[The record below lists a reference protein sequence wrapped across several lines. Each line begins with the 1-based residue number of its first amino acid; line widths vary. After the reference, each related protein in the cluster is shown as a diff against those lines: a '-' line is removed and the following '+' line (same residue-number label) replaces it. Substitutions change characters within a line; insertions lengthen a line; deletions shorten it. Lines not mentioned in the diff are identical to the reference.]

1 MKGFGKQ
8 VKGVFS
14 SKWSGWIFLAA
25 VLQTMF
31 PFLIKSMVLFV
42 TKESQGNLVL
52 LAAELAA
59 LLVSGA
65 VLCIPVKKNGGAGG
79 SFWLKGYLPYAAAVC
94 AGGVVFQFV
103 GYATGLFYWIL
114 LPVAAI
120 LVAAAVVHMINRMV
134 YLVEGQKGKENV
146 GKYILACIV
155 ILLGQYLLPYLASGV
170 FTRLLLQR
178 MVWMISLL
186 YFLLSAILL
195 WAASGVTAG
204 LAASGCV
211 AVKDAAP
218 AAQEPATDGNAAPAA
233 EEPATGGNA
242 APTAQ
247 EPATDGNVAPAV
259 EEPAAGGNAAPA
271 AQATATDG
279 NAAPAAEEPATGGN
293 AAPAAKKKSMT
304 GVIVSAAV
312 IAVSMVCS
320 IRITPSLV
328 TRFQNSY
335 ASGIV
340 QMRECAGNGDYVAAS
355 KIYKELYAEL
365 DAWEAALEQSN
376 STIES
381 IYWEYPDN
389 TTVAYLLAA
398 GKSDSSYRLAA
409 LEKLYM
415 TGKVD
420 TNLWYTILAEYKNA
434 ESLTEEQ
441 KNRQREILSRL
452 AAMRIYTGG
461 YDSMEELRADGTKL
475 TESIDELKNL
485 LDNQEFIVLMG
496 QMQIGDLTDQGGI
509 LVSMGFGDSLRR
521 QIFYEAQDHPDSFT
535 KQFLALYALV
545 NSDGTVATE
554 GAYFGGDQYVGVID
568 RFTELLDEKQ
578 EEFSGEALQTLQQL
592 AIKAYMTY
600 MATEKCADYC
610 EKIMESNDDYSIR
623 LNAMYCYLDSGRPEK
638 CVALAKSLLAE
649 KKDDVAGLYYLGA
662 ASVALKDTDTVIDC
676 AENLAEQLKTTE
688 YPDYIDSYLSQ
699 LISEITVYRSSTLAE
714 YHLEGCYD
722 DFTDSQLRRIEQ
734 NTFLNA
740 YIQAY
745 RAAIDPDGVNRYTE
759 DTDAGLEYIDQM
771 LAVRQDLGYAYYLKG
786 AIYNGR
792 WEDEKAA
799 ACFEEAVKYQQ
810 DDPMLWYALYDACD
824 AIGEYEK
831 AYYALSVCR
840 QFMPWEDY
848 YGGFDNG
855 LPHIGV
861 YRAGLIGDLER
872 EHEELLNKI
881 AGEVEQK

>member
-25 VLQTMF
+25 VLQTML
-31 PFLIKSMVLFV
+31 PFFIKSMVLFV
-42 TKESQGNLVL
+42 TKESQGNLL
-52 LAAELAA
+52 PLAVELAA

-79 SFWLKGYLPYAAAVC
+79 GFWLKGYLSYAAAVC
-94 AGGVVFQFV
+94 AGGVLFQFV
-103 GYATGLFYWIL
+103 GYVTGILYRIL
-114 LPVAAI
+114 LPVVTI
-120 LVAAAVVHMINRMV
+120 LVAAVIVHMINRMV
-134 YLVEGQKGKENV
+134 YLALGQKGKENV

-155 ILLGQYLLPYLASGV
+155 ILLGQYLLPYLISGV

-178 MVWMISLL
+178 TVWMISLL
-186 YFLLSAILL
+186 YFLVSAILL
-195 WAASGVTAG
+195 WAASGVAAG
-204 LAASGCV
+204 LAARGCT
-211 AVKDAAP
+211 AVDGVTPAP
-218 AAQEPATDGNAAPAA
+218 AV

-242 APTAQ
+242 SPTA
-247 EPATDGNVAPAV
+247 DS
-259 EEPAAGGNAAPA
+259 AALV
-271 AQATATDG
+271 
-279 NAAPAAEEPATGGN
+279 
-293 AAPAAKKKSMT
+293 AKKKNMT

-312 IAVSMVCS
+312 IAVAMVCS
-320 IRITPSLV
+320 IRYTPSLV
-328 TRFQNSY
+328 TRFQYSY
-335 ASGIV
+335 ASGIL

-365 DAWEAALEQSN
+365 DAWAAALEQS
-376 STIES
+376 SGTIES
-381 IYWEYPDN
+381 INREYPGN
-389 TTVAYLLAA
+389 VTVAYLLAA
-398 GKSDSSYRLAA
+398 GNSDSSYRLAA

-420 TNLWYTILAEYKNA
+420 TNLWYTILTEYKNA

-441 KNRQREILSRL
+441 KNRQLEILSRL

-475 TESIDELKNL
+475 TESINELKNV

-496 QMQIGDLTDQGGI
+496 QMQMGNLTNSADGI
-509 LVSMGFGDSLRR
+509 NVTPGFDERLLE
-521 QIFYEAQDHPDSFT
+521 QIFYEAQAEPDSFT
-535 KQFLALYALV
+535 KQFLAMYALA
-545 NSDGTVATE
+545 NANGTVATLDSLLTIE
-554 GAYFGGDQYVGVID
+554 AYAGVID

-578 EEFSGEALQTLQQL
+578 EDFSGEVLQTLQQL
-592 AIKAYMTY
+592 AVRAYMTF
-600 MATEKCADYC
+600 MKTEKCADYC
-610 EKIMESNDDYSIR
+610 EKLMESSNDYSIR
-623 LNAMYCYLDSGRPEK
+623 LSAMYCYLDSGRPEK
-638 CVALAKSLLAE
+638 CAALAEKLLAE
-649 KKDDVAGLYYLGA
+649 KEDDVAGLYYLGA

-688 YPDYIDSYLSQ
+688 YPDYVDRYLSQ
-699 LISEITVYRSSTLAE
+699 LISRITIYRSSTLEE
-714 YHLEGCYD
+714 YTLEGCYD
-722 DFTDSQLRRIEQ
+722 DFTDSQLQRIEQ

-745 RAAIDPDGVNRYTE
+745 RETFDPDGINRYAE
-759 DTDAGLEYIDQM
+759 DTDAGFDYIGQM

-786 AIYNGR
+786 AIYNDR
-792 WEDEKAA
+792 YEDEKAA

-810 DDPMLWYALYDACD
+810 DDPMLWYAMYDAYE

-831 AYYALSVCR
+831 AYYALSVCHE
-840 QFMPWEDY
+840 FMSWEDY
-848 YGGFDNG
+848 YGSFDNG
-855 LPHIGV
+855 LPHV
-861 YRAGLIGDLER
+861 AWYRSGLIGDLER

>member
-8 VKGVFS
+8 VKGVFA

-25 VLQTMF
+25 VLQTML
-31 PFLIKSMVLFV
+31 PFFIKSMVLFV
-42 TKESQGNLVL
+42 TKESQGNLLPLTV
-52 LAAELAA
+52 ELAT

-65 VLCIPVKKNGGAGG
+65 VLCIPVKRNGGAGG

-94 AGGVVFQFV
+94 AGGVLFQFA
-103 GYATGLFYWIL
+103 GYATGLFYCIL

-120 LVAAAVVHMINRMV
+120 LVAAAIVHMINRMV
-134 YLVEGQKGKENV
+134 YLALRQKGKENV

-170 FTRLLLQR
+170 FTRLLMQR

-186 YFLLSAILL
+186 YFLVSAIFL
-195 WAASGVTAG
+195 WVASGVAAG
-204 LAASGCV
+204 LAVSGCA
-211 AVKDAAP
+211 AVD
-218 AAQEPATDGNAAPAA
+218 D
-233 EEPATGGNA
+233 
-242 APTAQ
+242 
-247 EPATDGNVAPAV
+247 VAPMTQ
-259 EEPAAGGNAAPA
+259 E
-271 AQATATDG
+271 T
-279 NAAPAAEEPATGGN
+279 ATGGN
-293 AAPAAKKKSMT
+293 AAPAAEETATDGNASPAVEEPATGGNASPTADSAALVAKKKNMT

-312 IAVSMVCS
+312 IAVAMVCS
-320 IRITPSLV
+320 IRYTPSLV

-335 ASGIV
+335 AGGIV

-365 DAWEAALEQSN
+365 DAWAAALEQS
-376 STIES
+376 SGTIES
-381 IYWEYPDN
+381 INREYPDN
-389 TTVAYLLAA
+389 ATVAYLLAA

-420 TNLWYTILAEYKNA
+420 TNLWYTILTEYKNA
-434 ESLTEEQ
+434 ESLTDEQ

-521 QIFYEAQDHPDSFT
+521 QIFYEAQDHPDNFT

-600 MATEKCADYC
+600 MATEKCAGYC
-610 EKIMESNDDYSIR
+610 EKIMESSDDYSIR

-638 CVALAKSLLAE
+638 CVELAKSLLAE

-714 YHLEGCYD
+714 YNLEGCYD
-722 DFTDSQLRRIEQ
+722 DFTDSQLQRIEQ

-745 RAAIDPDGVNRYTE
+745 RAAIDPDGVNRYAE
-759 DTDAGLEYIDQM
+759 DTDAGFDYIDQM

-786 AIYNGR
+786 AIYNSR

-824 AIGEYEK
+824 AIGAYEK

-861 YRAGLIGDLER
+861 YRAGLISNLER

>member
-25 VLQTMF
+25 VLQTML
-31 PFLIKSMVLFV
+31 PFFVKSMVLFV
-42 TKESQGNLVL
+42 TKESQPV
-52 LAAELAA
+52 ELAT
-59 LLVSGA
+59 LLLSGA

-79 SFWLKGYLPYAAAVC
+79 GFWLKGYLPYAAAVC
-94 AGGVVFQFV
+94 AGGVLFQFV
-103 GYATGLFYWIL
+103 GYATGLFYNIL

-120 LVAAAVVHMINRMV
+120 LVAAVIVHMINRMV
-134 YLVEGQKGKENV
+134 YLALGQRGKENV

-186 YFLLSAILL
+186 YFLVSAILL
-195 WAASGVTAG
+195 WAASGVAAG
-204 LAASGCV
+204 LAASGCT
-211 AVKDAAP
+211 AVDGVTPAP
-218 AAQEPATDGNAAPAA
+218 AV

-242 APTAQ
+242 SPAVQ
-247 EPATDGNVAPAV
+247 EPETG
-259 EEPAAGGNAAPA
+259 ENAALA
-271 AQATATDG
+271 ADS
-279 NAAPAAEEPATGGN
+279 
-293 AAPAAKKKSMT
+293 AAPAAKKKGMT

-312 IAVSMVCS
+312 IVVATVCS
-320 IRITPSLV
+320 IRYTPSLV

-340 QMRECAGNGDYVAAS
+340 QMRECAENGDYVAAS

-365 DAWEAALEQSN
+365 DAWAAALEQN
-376 STIES
+376 SGTIES
-381 IYWEYPDN
+381 INREYPDN
-389 TTVAYLLAA
+389 ATVAYLQAA

-420 TNLWYTILAEYKNA
+420 TNLWYTILTEYKNA
-434 ESLTEEQ
+434 ESLTDEQ

-461 YDSMEELRADGTKL
+461 YDSIEELRADGTKL

-485 LDNQEFIVLMG
+485 LDNQEVIVLMG
-496 QMQIGDLTDQGGI
+496 QMQMGDLTYQGGI
-509 LVSMGFGDSLRR
+509 LVAMGFSDSLRR
-521 QIFYEAQDHPDSFT
+521 QIFYEAQDHPDNFT

-592 AIKAYMTY
+592 AVKAYMTY

-610 EKIMESNDDYSIR
+610 EKLMESSDDYSIK
-623 LNAMYCYLDSGRPEK
+623 LSAMYCYLDSGRPEK
-638 CVALAKSLLAE
+638 CAALAESLLAE
-649 KKDDVAGLYYLGA
+649 KKDDVAGLYYMGA
-662 ASVALKDTDTVIDC
+662 ASVVLKDTDTVIDC

-688 YPDYIDSYLSQ
+688 YPDYVDRYLSQ

-722 DFTDSQLRRIEQ
+722 DFTDSQMQRIEQ

-745 RAAIDPDGVNRYTE
+745 RAAIDPDGVNRYAE
-759 DTDAGLEYIDQM
+759 DTDAGFDYIDQM
-771 LAVRQDLGYAYYLKG
+771 LAVRQDLGYAWYLKG
-786 AIYNGR
+786 AIYNDR

-840 QFMPWEDY
+840 EFMPWEDY
-848 YGGFDNG
+848 YGSFDNG
-855 LPHIGV
+855 LPHVGV
-861 YRAGLIGDLER
+861 YRAGLISDLER
-872 EHEELLNKI
+872 EHKELLNKI

>member
-25 VLQTMF
+25 VLQTML
-31 PFLIKSMVLFV
+31 PFFVKSMVLFV
-42 TKESQGNLVL
+42 TKESQGNLLPLTV
-52 LAAELAA
+52 ELAA
-59 LLVSGA
+59 LLVSGT
-65 VLCIPVKKNGGAGG
+65 VLCIPVKRNGGTGG
-79 SFWLKGYLPYAAAVC
+79 SFWLKGYLPYAAAAC
-94 AGGVVFQFV
+94 AGGVLFQFA
-103 GYATGLFYWIL
+103 GYATGLFYCIL

-120 LVAAAVVHMINRMV
+120 LVAAAIVHMINRMV
-134 YLVEGQKGKENV
+134 YLALRQKGKENV

-170 FTRLLLQR
+170 FTRLLMQR

-186 YFLLSAILL
+186 YFLVSAIFL
-195 WAASGVTAG
+195 WVASGVAAG
-204 LAASGCV
+204 LAVSGCAAVDDV
-211 AVKDAAP
+211 AP
-218 AAQEPATDGNAAPAA
+218 MTQET
-233 EEPATGGNA
+233 ATGGNA
-242 APTAQ
+242 SPAVQ
-247 EPATDGNVAPAV
+247 EPETG
-259 EEPAAGGNAAPA
+259 ENAALA
-271 AQATATDG
+271 AAS
-279 NAAPAAEEPATGGN
+279 
-293 AAPAAKKKSMT
+293 AAPAAKKKGMT

-312 IAVSMVCS
+312 IVVATVCS
-320 IRITPSLV
+320 IRYTPSLV

-340 QMRECAGNGDYVAAS
+340 QMRECAENGDYVAAS

-365 DAWEAALEQSN
+365 DAWAAALEQN
-376 STIES
+376 SGTIES
-381 IYWEYPDN
+381 INREYPDN
-389 TTVAYLLAA
+389 ATVAYLQAA

-420 TNLWYTILAEYKNA
+420 TNLWYTILTEYKNA
-434 ESLTEEQ
+434 ESLTDEQ

-461 YDSMEELRADGTKL
+461 YDSIEELRADGTKL

-485 LDNQEFIVLMG
+485 LDNQEVIVLMG
-496 QMQIGDLTDQGGI
+496 QMQMGDLTYQGGI
-509 LVSMGFGDSLRR
+509 LVAMGFSDSLRR
-521 QIFYEAQDHPDSFT
+521 QIFYEAQDHPDNFT

-592 AIKAYMTY
+592 AVKAYMTY

-610 EKIMESNDDYSIR
+610 EKLMESSDDYSIK
-623 LNAMYCYLDSGRPEK
+623 LSAMYCYLDSGRPEK
-638 CVALAKSLLAE
+638 CAALAESLLAE
-649 KKDDVAGLYYLGA
+649 KKDDVAGLYYMGA
-662 ASVALKDTDTVIDC
+662 ASVVLKDTDTVIDC

-688 YPDYIDSYLSQ
+688 YPDYVDRYLSQ
-699 LISEITVYRSSTLAE
+699 LISRITIYRSSTLEE
-714 YHLEGCYD
+714 YTLEGCYD
-722 DFTDSQLRRIEQ
+722 DFTDSQMQRIEQ

-745 RAAIDPDGVNRYTE
+745 RAAIDPDGVNRYAE
-759 DTDAGLEYIDQM
+759 DTDAGFDYIDQM
-771 LAVRQDLGYAYYLKG
+771 LAVRQDLGYAWYLKG
-786 AIYNGR
+786 AIYNDR

-840 QFMPWEDY
+840 EFMPWEDY
-848 YGGFDNG
+848 YGSFDNG
-855 LPHIGV
+855 LPHVGV
-861 YRAGLIGDLER
+861 YRAGLISDLER
-872 EHEELLNKI
+872 EHKELLNKI

>member
-25 VLQTMF
+25 VLQTML
-31 PFLIKSMVLFV
+31 PFFVKSMVLFV
-42 TKESQGNLVL
+42 TKESQGNLL
-52 LAAELAA
+52 PLTIELAA

-65 VLCIPVKKNGGAGG
+65 VLCIPVKRNGGAGG

-94 AGGVVFQFV
+94 AGGVLFQFA
-103 GYATGLFYWIL
+103 GYATGLFYCIL

-120 LVAAAVVHMINRMV
+120 LVAAAIVHMINRMV
-134 YLVEGQKGKENV
+134 YLALRQKGKENV

-170 FTRLLLQR
+170 FTRLLMQR

-186 YFLLSAILL
+186 YFLVSAIFL
-195 WAASGVTAG
+195 WVASGVAAG
-204 LAASGCV
+204 LAVSGCAAVDDV
-211 AVKDAAP
+211 AP
-218 AAQEPATDGNAAPAA
+218 MTQETATGGNAAPAA
-233 EEPATGGNA
+233 EE
-242 APTAQ
+242 
-247 EPATDGNVAPAV
+247 
-259 EEPAAGGNAAPA
+259 
-271 AQATATDG
+271 TATDG
-279 NAAPAAEEPATGGN
+279 NAAPAADS
-293 AAPAAKKKSMT
+293 AALVAKKKNMT

-312 IAVSMVCS
+312 IVVAMVCS
-320 IRITPSLV
+320 IRYTPSLV
-328 TRFQNSY
+328 TRFQYSY
-335 ASGIV
+335 ASGIL

-365 DAWEAALEQSN
+365 DAWTAALEQS
-376 STIES
+376 SGTIES

-389 TTVAYLLAA
+389 ATVAYLLAA
-398 GKSDSSYRLAA
+398 GNSDSSYRLAA

-420 TNLWYTILAEYKNA
+420 TNLWYTILTEYKNA

-441 KNRQREILSRL
+441 KNRQREMLSRL

-475 TESIDELKNL
+475 TESINELKNV

-496 QMQIGDLTDQGGI
+496 QMQMGNLTNSADGI
-509 LVSMGFGDSLRR
+509 NVTPGFDERLLE
-521 QIFYEAQDHPDSFT
+521 QIFYEAQAEPDSFT
-535 KQFLALYALV
+535 KQFLAMYALA
-545 NSDGTVATE
+545 NANGTVATLDSLLTSE
-554 GAYFGGDQYVGVID
+554 AYAGVID

-578 EEFSGEALQTLQQL
+578 EDFSGEVLQTLQQL
-592 AIKAYMTY
+592 AVKAYMTF
-600 MATEKCADYC
+600 MKTGKCADYC
-610 EKIMESNDDYSIR
+610 EKLMESSDDYSIR
-623 LNAMYCYLDSGRPEK
+623 LNAMYCYLDSGRPEE
-638 CVALAKSLLAE
+638 CAALAKSLLAE
-649 KKDDVAGLYYLGA
+649 KEDDVAGLYYLGA
-662 ASVALKDTDTVIDC
+662 ASVALKDTNTVIDC

-688 YPDYIDSYLSQ
+688 YPDYVDRYLSQ
-699 LISEITVYRSSTLAE
+699 LISEITIYRFSTLEE
-714 YHLEGCYD
+714 YTLEGCYD
-722 DFTDSQLRRIEQ
+722 DFTDSQLQRIEQ

-745 RAAIDPDGVNRYTE
+745 RETFDPDGINRYAE
-759 DTDAGLEYIDQM
+759 DTDAGFDYIGQM

-786 AIYNGR
+786 AIYNDR
-792 WEDEKAA
+792 YEDEKAA

-810 DDPMLWYALYDACD
+810 DDPMLWYAMYDAYE

-831 AYYALSVCR
+831 AYYALSVCHE
-840 QFMPWEDY
+840 FMSWEDY
-848 YGGFDNG
+848 YGSFDNG
-855 LPHIGV
+855 LPHV
-861 YRAGLIGDLER
+861 AWYRSGLIGDLER

-881 AGEVEQK
+881 DGEVKQK

>member
-25 VLQTMF
+25 VLQTML
-31 PFLIKSMVLFV
+31 PFFVKSMVLFV
-42 TKESQGNLVL
+42 TKESQGNLLPLTV
-52 LAAELAA
+52 ELAT

-79 SFWLKGYLPYAAAVC
+79 GFWLKGYLPYAAAVC
-94 AGGVVFQFV
+94 AGGVLFQFV
-103 GYATGLFYWIL
+103 GYATGLFYNIL

-120 LVAAAVVHMINRMV
+120 LVAAVIVHMINRMV
-134 YLVEGQKGKENV
+134 YLALGQRGKENV

-186 YFLLSAILL
+186 YFLVSAILL
-195 WAASGVTAG
+195 WAASGVAAG
-204 LAASGCV
+204 LAASGCT
-211 AVKDAAP
+211 AVDGVTPAP
-218 AAQEPATDGNAAPAA
+218 AV

-242 APTAQ
+242 SPAVQ
-247 EPATDGNVAPAV
+247 EPETG
-259 EEPAAGGNAAPA
+259 ENAALA
-271 AQATATDG
+271 ADS
-279 NAAPAAEEPATGGN
+279 
-293 AAPAAKKKSMT
+293 AAPAAKKKGMT

-312 IAVSMVCS
+312 IVVATVCS
-320 IRITPSLV
+320 IRYTPSLV

-335 ASGIV
+335 AGGIV
-340 QMRECAGNGDYVAAS
+340 QMRECAENGDYVAAS

-365 DAWEAALEQSN
+365 DAWAAALEQN
-376 STIES
+376 SGTIES
-381 IYWEYPDN
+381 INREYPDN
-389 TTVAYLLAA
+389 ATVAYLQAA

-420 TNLWYTILAEYKNA
+420 TNLWYTILTEYKNA
-434 ESLTEEQ
+434 ESLTDEQ

-461 YDSMEELRADGTKL
+461 YDSIEELRADGTKL

-485 LDNQEFIVLMG
+485 LDNQEVIVLMG
-496 QMQIGDLTDQGGI
+496 QMQMGDLTYQGGI
-509 LVSMGFGDSLRR
+509 LVAMGFSDSLRR
-521 QIFYEAQDHPDSFT
+521 QIFYEAQDHPDNFT

-554 GAYFGGDQYVGVID
+554 GAYFGGDKYVGVID

-578 EEFSGEALQTLQQL
+578 EEFSGELLQTLQQL

-610 EKIMESNDDYSIR
+610 EKIMESSDDYSIR

-638 CVALAKSLLAE
+638 CAELAEKLLAE

-722 DFTDSQLRRIEQ
+722 DFTDSQLQRIGQ

-745 RAAIDPDGVNRYTE
+745 RAAIDPDGVNRYAE
-759 DTDAGLEYIDQM
+759 DTDAGFDYIDQM
-771 LAVRQDLGYAYYLKG
+771 LAVRQDLGYAWYLKG
-786 AIYNGR
+786 AIYNDR
-792 WEDEKAA
+792 REDEKAA

-810 DDPMLWYALYDACD
+810 DDPMLWYVLYDACD

-848 YGGFDNG
+848 YGDFDNG
-855 LPHIGV
+855 IPHVGA
-861 YRAGLIGDLER
+861 YRAVLISDLER

>member
-25 VLQTMF
+25 VLQTML
-31 PFLIKSMVLFV
+31 PFFVKSMVLFV
-42 TKESQGNLVL
+42 TKESQGNLLPLTV
-52 LAAELAA
+52 ELAT

-79 SFWLKGYLPYAAAVC
+79 GFWLKGYLPYAAAVC
-94 AGGVVFQFV
+94 AGGVLFQFV
-103 GYATGLFYWIL
+103 GYATGLFYNIL

-120 LVAAAVVHMINRMV
+120 LVAAVIVHMINRMV
-134 YLVEGQKGKENV
+134 YLALGQRGKENV

-186 YFLLSAILL
+186 YFLVSAILL
-195 WAASGVTAG
+195 WAASGVAAG
-204 LAASGCV
+204 LAASGCT
-211 AVKDAAP
+211 AVDGVTPAP
-218 AAQEPATDGNAAPAA
+218 AV

-242 APTAQ
+242 SPAVQ
-247 EPATDGNVAPAV
+247 EPETG
-259 EEPAAGGNAAPA
+259 ENAALA
-271 AQATATDG
+271 ADS
-279 NAAPAAEEPATGGN
+279 
-293 AAPAAKKKSMT
+293 AAPAAKKKGMT

-312 IAVSMVCS
+312 IVVATVCS
-320 IRITPSLV
+320 IRYTPSLV

-340 QMRECAGNGDYVAAS
+340 QMRECAENGDYVAAS

-365 DAWEAALEQSN
+365 DAWAAALEQN
-376 STIES
+376 SGTIES
-381 IYWEYPDN
+381 INREYPDN
-389 TTVAYLLAA
+389 ATVAYLLAA

-420 TNLWYTILAEYKNA
+420 TNLWYTILTEYKNA
-434 ESLTEEQ
+434 ESLTDEQ

-461 YDSMEELRADGTKL
+461 YDSIEELRADGTKL

-485 LDNQEFIVLMG
+485 LDNQEVIVLMG
-496 QMQIGDLTDQGGI
+496 QMQMGDLTYQGGI
-509 LVSMGFGDSLRR
+509 LVAMGFSDSLRR
-521 QIFYEAQDHPDSFT
+521 QIFYEAQDHPDNFT

-592 AIKAYMTY
+592 AVKAYMTY

-610 EKIMESNDDYSIR
+610 EKLMESSDDYSIK
-623 LNAMYCYLDSGRPEK
+623 LSAMYCYLDSGRPEK
-638 CVALAKSLLAE
+638 CAALAESLLAE
-649 KKDDVAGLYYLGA
+649 KKDDVAGLYYMGA
-662 ASVALKDTDTVIDC
+662 ASVVLKDTDTVIDC

-688 YPDYIDSYLSQ
+688 YPDYVDRYLSQ

-722 DFTDSQLRRIEQ
+722 DFTDSQMQRIEQ

-745 RAAIDPDGVNRYTE
+745 RAAIDPDGVNRYAE
-759 DTDAGLEYIDQM
+759 DTDAGFDYIDQM
-771 LAVRQDLGYAYYLKG
+771 LAVRQDLGYAWYLKG
-786 AIYNGR
+786 AIYNDR

-840 QFMPWEDY
+840 EFMPWEDY
-848 YGGFDNG
+848 YGSFDNG
-855 LPHIGV
+855 LPHVGV
-861 YRAGLIGDLER
+861 YRAGLISDLER
-872 EHEELLNKI
+872 EHKELLNKI

>member
-25 VLQTMF
+25 VLQTML
-31 PFLIKSMVLFV
+31 PFFVKSMVLFV
-42 TKESQGNLVL
+42 TKESQGNLLPLTV
-52 LAAELAA
+52 ELAT

-65 VLCIPVKKNGGAGG
+65 VLCIPVKRNGGAGG

-94 AGGVVFQFV
+94 AGGVLFRFV
-103 GYATGLFYWIL
+103 GYATGLFYYIL

-120 LVAAAVVHMINRMV
+120 LVAAAIVHMINRMV
-134 YLVEGQKGKENV
+134 YLALRQKGKENV

-170 FTRLLLQR
+170 FTRLLMQR

-186 YFLLSAILL
+186 YFLVSAIFL
-195 WAASGVTAG
+195 WVASGVAAG
-204 LAASGCV
+204 LAVSGCA
-211 AVKDAAP
+211 AVD
-218 AAQEPATDGNAAPAA
+218 D
-233 EEPATGGNA
+233 
-242 APTAQ
+242 
-247 EPATDGNVAPAV
+247 VAPMTQ
-259 EEPAAGGNAAPA
+259 E
-271 AQATATDG
+271 T
-279 NAAPAAEEPATGGN
+279 ATGGN
-293 AAPAAKKKSMT
+293 AAPAAEETATDGNAALAADSAAPAAKKKGMT

-312 IAVSMVCS
+312 IVVAMVCS
-320 IRITPSLV
+320 IRYTPSLV

-340 QMRECAGNGDYVAAS
+340 QMRECAENGDYVAAS

-365 DAWEAALEQSN
+365 DAWAAALEQN
-376 STIES
+376 SGTIES
-381 IYWEYPDN
+381 INREYPDN
-389 TTVAYLLAA
+389 ATVAYLQAA

-420 TNLWYTILAEYKNA
+420 TNLWYTILTEYKNA
-434 ESLTEEQ
+434 ESLTDEQ

-461 YDSMEELRADGTKL
+461 YDSIEELRADGTKL

-485 LDNQEFIVLMG
+485 LDNQEVIVLMG
-496 QMQIGDLTDQGGI
+496 QMQMGDLTYQGGI
-509 LVSMGFGDSLRR
+509 LVAMGFSDSLRR
-521 QIFYEAQDHPDSFT
+521 QIFYEAQDHPDNFT

-592 AIKAYMTY
+592 AVKAYMTY

-610 EKIMESNDDYSIR
+610 EKLMESSDDYSIK
-623 LNAMYCYLDSGRPEK
+623 LSAMYCYLDSGRPEK
-638 CVALAKSLLAE
+638 CAALAESLLAE
-649 KKDDVAGLYYLGA
+649 KKDDVAGLYYMGA
-662 ASVALKDTDTVIDC
+662 ASVVLKDTDTVIDC

-688 YPDYIDSYLSQ
+688 YPDYVDRYLSQ
-699 LISEITVYRSSTLAE
+699 LISRITIYRSSATE
-714 YHLEGCYD
+714 SYNLEGCYD
-722 DFTDSQLRRIEQ
+722 DFTDSQLQRIEQ

-745 RAAIDPDGVNRYTE
+745 RETFDPDGVNRYAE
-759 DTDAGLEYIDQM
+759 DTDAGFDYIDQM
-771 LAVRQDLGYAYYLKG
+771 LAVRQDLGYAWYLKG
-786 AIYNGR
+786 AIYNDR

-840 QFMPWEDY
+840 EFMPWEDY
-848 YGGFDNG
+848 YGSFDNG
-855 LPHIGV
+855 LPHV
-861 YRAGLIGDLER
+861 AWYRSGLIGDLER
-872 EHEELLNKI
+872 EHKELLNKI

>member
-25 VLQTMF
+25 VLQTML
-31 PFLIKSMVLFV
+31 PFFVKSMVLFV
-42 TKESQGNLVL
+42 TKESQGNLLPLTV
-52 LAAELAA
+52 ELAA

-65 VLCIPVKKNGGAGG
+65 VLCIPVKRNGGAGG

-94 AGGVVFQFV
+94 AGGVLFQFV
-103 GYATGLFYWIL
+103 GYATGLFYCIL

-120 LVAAAVVHMINRMV
+120 LVAAAIVHMINRMV
-134 YLVEGQKGKENV
+134 YLALRQKGKENV

-170 FTRLLLQR
+170 FTRLLMQR

-186 YFLLSAILL
+186 YFLVSAILL
-195 WAASGVTAG
+195 WAASGVAAG
-204 LAASGCV
+204 LAASGCA
-211 AVKDAAP
+211 AVDDAASMT
-218 AAQEPATDGNAAPAA
+218 QET
-233 EEPATGGNA
+233 
-242 APTAQ
+242 
-247 EPATDGNVAPAV
+247 
-259 EEPAAGGNAAPA
+259 
-271 AQATATDG
+271 
-279 NAAPAAEEPATGGN
+279 ATGGN
-293 AAPAAKKKSMT
+293 AAPAAEATATDGNVAPAADSAAPVAKKKNMT

-312 IAVSMVCS
+312 IVVAMVCS
-320 IRITPSLV
+320 IRYTPSLV

-365 DAWEAALEQSN
+365 DAWAAALEQS
-376 STIES
+376 SGTIES
-381 IYWEYPDN
+381 INREYPGN
-389 TTVAYLLAA
+389 VTVAYLLAA
-398 GKSDSSYRLAA
+398 GNSDSSYRLAA

-420 TNLWYTILAEYKNA
+420 TNLWYTILTEYKNA

-441 KNRQREILSRL
+441 KNRQLEILSRL

-475 TESIDELKNL
+475 AESINELKNV

-496 QMQIGDLTDQGGI
+496 QVQMGDLTYQGGI
-509 LVSMGFGDSLRR
+509 LVAMGFSDSLRR
-521 QIFYEAQDHPDSFT
+521 QIFYEAQDHPDNFT

-610 EKIMESNDDYSIR
+610 EKIMESSDDYSIR

-638 CVALAKSLLAE
+638 CAELAKSLLAE

-714 YHLEGCYD
+714 YNLEGCYD
-722 DFTDSQLRRIEQ
+722 DFTDSQLQRIEQ

-771 LAVRQDLGYAYYLKG
+771 IAVRQDLGYAYYLKG

>member
-25 VLQTMF
+25 VLQTML
-31 PFLIKSMVLFV
+31 PFFVKSMVLFV
-42 TKESQGNLVL
+42 TKESQGNLLPLTV
-52 LAAELAA
+52 ELAT

-79 SFWLKGYLPYAAAVC
+79 GFWLKGYLPYAAAVC
-94 AGGVVFQFV
+94 AGGVLFQFV
-103 GYATGLFYWIL
+103 GYATGLFYNIL

-120 LVAAAVVHMINRMV
+120 LVAAVIVHMINRMV
-134 YLVEGQKGKENV
+134 YLALGQRGKENV

-186 YFLLSAILL
+186 YFLVSAILL
-195 WAASGVTAG
+195 WAASGVAAG
-204 LAASGCV
+204 LAASGCT
-211 AVKDAAP
+211 AVDGVTPAP
-218 AAQEPATDGNAAPAA
+218 AV

-242 APTAQ
+242 SPAVQ
-247 EPATDGNVAPAV
+247 EPETG
-259 EEPAAGGNAAPA
+259 ENAALA
-271 AQATATDG
+271 ADS
-279 NAAPAAEEPATGGN
+279 
-293 AAPAAKKKSMT
+293 AAPAAKKKGMT

-312 IAVSMVCS
+312 IVVATVCS
-320 IRITPSLV
+320 IRYTPSLV

-340 QMRECAGNGDYVAAS
+340 QMRECAENGDYVAAS

-365 DAWEAALEQSN
+365 DAWAAALEQN
-376 STIES
+376 SGTIES
-381 IYWEYPDN
+381 INREYPDN
-389 TTVAYLLAA
+389 ATVAYLQAA

-420 TNLWYTILAEYKNA
+420 TNLWYTILTEYKNA
-434 ESLTEEQ
+434 ESLTDEQ

-461 YDSMEELRADGTKL
+461 YDSIEELRADGTKL

-485 LDNQEFIVLMG
+485 LDNQEVIVLMG
-496 QMQIGDLTDQGGI
+496 QMQMGDLTYQGGI
-509 LVSMGFGDSLRR
+509 LVAMGFSDSLRR
-521 QIFYEAQDHPDSFT
+521 QIFYEAQDHPDNFT

-592 AIKAYMTY
+592 AVKAYMTY

-610 EKIMESNDDYSIR
+610 EKLMESSDDYSIK
-623 LNAMYCYLDSGRPEK
+623 LSAMYCYLDSGRPEK
-638 CVALAKSLLAE
+638 CAALAESLLAE
-649 KKDDVAGLYYLGA
+649 KKDDVAGLYYMGA
-662 ASVALKDTDTVIDC
+662 ASVVLKDTDTVIDC

-688 YPDYIDSYLSQ
+688 YPDYVDRYLSQ

-722 DFTDSQLRRIEQ
+722 DFTDSQMQRIEQ

-745 RAAIDPDGVNRYTE
+745 RAAIDPDGVNRYAE
-759 DTDAGLEYIDQM
+759 DTDAGFDYIDQM
-771 LAVRQDLGYAYYLKG
+771 LAVRQDLGYAWYLKG
-786 AIYNGR
+786 AIYNDR

-840 QFMPWEDY
+840 EFMPWEDY
-848 YGGFDNG
+848 YGSFDNG
-855 LPHIGV
+855 LPHVGV
-861 YRAGLIGDLER
+861 YRAGLISDLER
-872 EHEELLNKI
+872 EHKELLNKI
-881 AGEVEQK
+881 DGEVEQK

>member
-25 VLQTMF
+25 VLQTML
-31 PFLIKSMVLFV
+31 PFFVKSMVLFV
-42 TKESQGNLVL
+42 TKESQGNLLPLTV
-52 LAAELAA
+52 ELAA

-65 VLCIPVKKNGGAGG
+65 VLCIPVKRNGGAGG

-94 AGGVVFQFV
+94 AGGVLFQFV
-103 GYATGLFYWIL
+103 GYATGLFYCIL

-120 LVAAAVVHMINRMV
+120 LVAAAIVHMINRMV
-134 YLVEGQKGKENV
+134 YLALRQKGKENV

-170 FTRLLLQR
+170 FTRLLMQR

-186 YFLLSAILL
+186 YFLVSAILL
-195 WAASGVTAG
+195 WAASGVAAG
-204 LAASGCV
+204 LAASGCA
-211 AVKDAAP
+211 AVDDAASMT
-218 AAQEPATDGNAAPAA
+218 QET
-233 EEPATGGNA
+233 
-242 APTAQ
+242 
-247 EPATDGNVAPAV
+247 
-259 EEPAAGGNAAPA
+259 
-271 AQATATDG
+271 
-279 NAAPAAEEPATGGN
+279 ATGGN
-293 AAPAAKKKSMT
+293 AAPAAEATATDGNVAPAADSAAPVAKKKNMT

-312 IAVSMVCS
+312 IVVAMVCS
-320 IRITPSLV
+320 IRYTPSLV

-340 QMRECAGNGDYVAAS
+340 QMRECAENGDYVAAS

-365 DAWEAALEQSN
+365 DAWAAALEQN
-376 STIES
+376 SGTIES
-381 IYWEYPDN
+381 INREYPDN
-389 TTVAYLLAA
+389 ATVAYLQAA

-420 TNLWYTILAEYKNA
+420 TNLWYTILTEYKNA
-434 ESLTEEQ
+434 ESLTDEQ

-461 YDSMEELRADGTKL
+461 YDSIEELRADGTKL

-485 LDNQEFIVLMG
+485 LDNQEVIVLMG
-496 QMQIGDLTDQGGI
+496 QMQMGDLTYQGGI
-509 LVSMGFGDSLRR
+509 LVAMGFSDSLRR
-521 QIFYEAQDHPDSFT
+521 QIFYEAQDHPDNFT

-592 AIKAYMTY
+592 AVKAYMTY

-610 EKIMESNDDYSIR
+610 EKLMESSDDYSIK
-623 LNAMYCYLDSGRPEK
+623 LSAMYCYLDSGRPEK
-638 CVALAKSLLAE
+638 CAALAESLLAE
-649 KKDDVAGLYYLGA
+649 KKDDVAGLYYMGA
-662 ASVALKDTDTVIDC
+662 ASVVLKDTDTVIDC

-688 YPDYIDSYLSQ
+688 YPDYVDRYLSQ
-699 LISEITVYRSSTLAE
+699 LISRITIYRSSATE
-714 YHLEGCYD
+714 SYNLEGCYD
-722 DFTDSQLRRIEQ
+722 DFTDSQLQRIEQ

-745 RAAIDPDGVNRYTE
+745 RETFDPDGVNRYAE
-759 DTDAGLEYIDQM
+759 DTDAGFDYIDQM
-771 LAVRQDLGYAYYLKG
+771 LAVRQDLGYAWYLKG
-786 AIYNGR
+786 AIYNDR

-840 QFMPWEDY
+840 EFMPWEDY
-848 YGGFDNG
+848 YGSFDNG
-855 LPHIGV
+855 LPHV
-861 YRAGLIGDLER
+861 AWYRSGLIGDLER
-872 EHEELLNKI
+872 EHKELLNKI

>member
-25 VLQTMF
+25 VLQTML
-31 PFLIKSMVLFV
+31 PFFVKSMVLFV
-42 TKESQGNLVL
+42 TKESQGNLLPLTV
-52 LAAELAA
+52 ELAA
-59 LLVSGA
+59 LLVSGT
-65 VLCIPVKKNGGAGG
+65 VLCIPVKRNGGAGG
-79 SFWLKGYLPYAAAVC
+79 SFWLKGYLPYAAAAC
-94 AGGVVFQFV
+94 AGGVLFQFV
-103 GYATGLFYWIL
+103 GYATGLFYNIL

-120 LVAAAVVHMINRMV
+120 LVAAVIVHMINRMV
-134 YLVEGQKGKENV
+134 YLALGQRGKENV

-186 YFLLSAILL
+186 YFLVSAILL
-195 WAASGVTAG
+195 WAASGVAAG
-204 LAASGCV
+204 LAASGCT
-211 AVKDAAP
+211 AVDGVTPAP
-218 AAQEPATDGNAAPAA
+218 AV

-242 APTAQ
+242 SPAVQ
-247 EPATDGNVAPAV
+247 EPETG
-259 EEPAAGGNAAPA
+259 ENAALA
-271 AQATATDG
+271 ADS
-279 NAAPAAEEPATGGN
+279 AALV
-293 AAPAAKKKSMT
+293 AKKKNMT

-312 IAVSMVCS
+312 IAVAMVCS
-320 IRITPSLV
+320 IRYTPSLV

-340 QMRECAGNGDYVAAS
+340 QMRECAENGDYVAAS

-365 DAWEAALEQSN
+365 DAWAAALEQN
-376 STIES
+376 SGTIES
-381 IYWEYPDN
+381 INREYPDN
-389 TTVAYLLAA
+389 ATVAYLQAA

-420 TNLWYTILAEYKNA
+420 TNLWYTILTEYKNA
-434 ESLTEEQ
+434 ESLTDEQ

-461 YDSMEELRADGTKL
+461 YDSIEELRADGTKL

-485 LDNQEFIVLMG
+485 LDNQEVIVLMG
-496 QMQIGDLTDQGGI
+496 QMQMGDLTYQGGI
-509 LVSMGFGDSLRR
+509 LVAMGFSDSLRR
-521 QIFYEAQDHPDSFT
+521 QIFYEAQDHPDNFT

-592 AIKAYMTY
+592 AVKAYMTY

-610 EKIMESNDDYSIR
+610 EKLMESSDDYSIK
-623 LNAMYCYLDSGRPEK
+623 LSAMYCYLDSGRPEK
-638 CVALAKSLLAE
+638 CAALAESLLAE
-649 KKDDVAGLYYLGA
+649 KEDDVAGLYYLGA
-662 ASVALKDTDTVIDC
+662 ASVARKDTDTVIDC

-688 YPDYIDSYLSQ
+688 YPDYVDRYLSQ

-722 DFTDSQLRRIEQ
+722 DFTDSQMQRIEQ

-745 RAAIDPDGVNRYTE
+745 RAAIDPDGVNRYAE
-759 DTDAGLEYIDQM
+759 DTDAGFDYIDQM
-771 LAVRQDLGYAYYLKG
+771 LAVRQDLGYAWYLKG
-786 AIYNGR
+786 AIYNDR

-840 QFMPWEDY
+840 EFMPWEDY
-848 YGGFDNG
+848 YGSFDNG
-855 LPHIGV
+855 LPHVGV
-861 YRAGLIGDLER
+861 YRAGLISDLER
-872 EHEELLNKI
+872 EHKELLNKI

>member
-25 VLQTMF
+25 VLQTML
-31 PFLIKSMVLFV
+31 PFFVKSMVLFV
-42 TKESQGNLVL
+42 TKESQGNLLPLTV
-52 LAAELAA
+52 ELAT

-79 SFWLKGYLPYAAAVC
+79 GFWLKGYLPYAAAVC
-94 AGGVVFQFV
+94 AGGVLFQFV
-103 GYATGLFYWIL
+103 GYATGLFYNIL

-120 LVAAAVVHMINRMV
+120 LVAAVIVHMINRMV
-134 YLVEGQKGKENV
+134 YLALGQRGKENV

-186 YFLLSAILL
+186 YFLVSAILL
-195 WAASGVTAG
+195 WAASGVAAG
-204 LAASGCV
+204 LAASGCT
-211 AVKDAAP
+211 AVDGVTPAP
-218 AAQEPATDGNAAPAA
+218 AV

-242 APTAQ
+242 SPAVQ
-247 EPATDGNVAPAV
+247 EPETG
-259 EEPAAGGNAAPA
+259 ENAALA
-271 AQATATDG
+271 ADS
-279 NAAPAAEEPATGGN
+279 
-293 AAPAAKKKSMT
+293 AAPAAKKKGMT

-312 IAVSMVCS
+312 IVVATGCS
-320 IRITPSLV
+320 IRYTPSLV

-340 QMRECAGNGDYVAAS
+340 QMRECAENGDYVAAS

-365 DAWEAALEQSN
+365 DAWAAALEQN
-376 STIES
+376 SGTIES
-381 IYWEYPDN
+381 INREYPDN
-389 TTVAYLLAA
+389 ATVAYLQAA

-420 TNLWYTILAEYKNA
+420 TNLWYTILTEYKNA
-434 ESLTEEQ
+434 ESLTDEQ

-461 YDSMEELRADGTKL
+461 YDSIEELRADGTKL

-485 LDNQEFIVLMG
+485 LDNQEVIVLMG
-496 QMQIGDLTDQGGI
+496 QMQMGDLTYQGGI
-509 LVSMGFGDSLRR
+509 LVAMGFSDSLRR
-521 QIFYEAQDHPDSFT
+521 QIFYEAQDHPDNFT

-592 AIKAYMTY
+592 AVKAYMTY

-610 EKIMESNDDYSIR
+610 EKLMESSDDYSIK
-623 LNAMYCYLDSGRPEK
+623 LSAMYCYLDSGRPEK
-638 CVALAKSLLAE
+638 CAALAESLLAE
-649 KKDDVAGLYYLGA
+649 KKDDVAGLYYMGA
-662 ASVALKDTDTVIDC
+662 ASVVLKDTDTVIDC

-688 YPDYIDSYLSQ
+688 YPDYVDRYLSQ

-722 DFTDSQLRRIEQ
+722 DFTDSQMQRIEQ

-745 RAAIDPDGVNRYTE
+745 RAAIDPDGVNRYAE
-759 DTDAGLEYIDQM
+759 DTDAGFDYIDQM
-771 LAVRQDLGYAYYLKG
+771 LAVRQDLGYAWYLKG
-786 AIYNGR
+786 AIYNDR

-840 QFMPWEDY
+840 EFMPWEDY
-848 YGGFDNG
+848 YGSFDNG
-855 LPHIGV
+855 LPHVGV
-861 YRAGLIGDLER
+861 YRAGLISDLER
-872 EHEELLNKI
+872 EHKELLNKI

>member
-25 VLQTMF
+25 VLQTML
-31 PFLIKSMVLFV
+31 PFFVKSMVLFV
-42 TKESQGNLVL
+42 TKESQGNLLPLTV
-52 LAAELAA
+52 ELAT

-79 SFWLKGYLPYAAAVC
+79 GFWLKGYLPYAAAVC
-94 AGGVVFQFV
+94 AGGVLFQFV
-103 GYATGLFYWIL
+103 GYATGLFYNIL

-120 LVAAAVVHMINRMV
+120 LVAAVIVHMINRMV
-134 YLVEGQKGKENV
+134 YLALGQRGKENV

-186 YFLLSAILL
+186 YFLVSAILL
-195 WAASGVTAG
+195 WAASGVAAG
-204 LAASGCV
+204 LAASGCT
-211 AVKDAAP
+211 AVDGVTPAP
-218 AAQEPATDGNAAPAA
+218 AV

-242 APTAQ
+242 SPAVQ
-247 EPATDGNVAPAV
+247 EPETG
-259 EEPAAGGNAAPA
+259 ENAALA
-271 AQATATDG
+271 ADS
-279 NAAPAAEEPATGGN
+279 
-293 AAPAAKKKSMT
+293 AAPAAKKKGMT

-312 IAVSMVCS
+312 IVVATVCS
-320 IRITPSLV
+320 IRYTPSLV

-340 QMRECAGNGDYVAAS
+340 QMRECAENGDYVAAS

-365 DAWEAALEQSN
+365 DAWAAALEQN
-376 STIES
+376 SGTIES
-381 IYWEYPDN
+381 INREYPDN
-389 TTVAYLLAA
+389 ATVAYLQAA

-420 TNLWYTILAEYKNA
+420 TNLWYTILTEYKNE
-434 ESLTEEQ
+434 ESLTDEQ

-461 YDSMEELRADGTKL
+461 YDSIEELRADGTKL

-485 LDNQEFIVLMG
+485 LDNQEVIVLMG
-496 QMQIGDLTDQGGI
+496 QMQMGDLTYQGGI
-509 LVSMGFGDSLRR
+509 LVAMGFSDSLRR
-521 QIFYEAQDHPDSFT
+521 QIFYEAQDHPDNFT

-592 AIKAYMTY
+592 AVKAYMTY

-610 EKIMESNDDYSIR
+610 EKLMESSDDYSIK
-623 LNAMYCYLDSGRPEK
+623 LSAMYCYLDSGRPEK
-638 CVALAKSLLAE
+638 CAALAESLLAE
-649 KKDDVAGLYYLGA
+649 KKDDVAGLYYMGA
-662 ASVALKDTDTVIDC
+662 ASVVLKDTDTVIDC

-688 YPDYIDSYLSQ
+688 YPDYVDRYLSQ

-722 DFTDSQLRRIEQ
+722 DFTDSQMQRIEQ

-745 RAAIDPDGVNRYTE
+745 RAAIDPDGVNRYAE
-759 DTDAGLEYIDQM
+759 DTDAGFDYIDQM
-771 LAVRQDLGYAYYLKG
+771 LAVRQDLGYAWYLKG
-786 AIYNGR
+786 AIYNDR

-840 QFMPWEDY
+840 EFMPWEDY
-848 YGGFDNG
+848 YGSFDNG
-855 LPHIGV
+855 LPHVGV
-861 YRAGLIGDLER
+861 YRAGLISDLER
-872 EHEELLNKI
+872 EHKELLNKI

>member
-8 VKGVFS
+8 VKGVFA

-25 VLQTMF
+25 VLQTML
-31 PFLIKSMVLFV
+31 PFFIKSMVLFV
-42 TKESQGNLVL
+42 TKESQGNLLPLTV
-52 LAAELAA
+52 ELAT

-79 SFWLKGYLPYAAAVC
+79 GFWLKGYLPYAAAVC
-94 AGGVVFQFV
+94 AGGVLFQFV
-103 GYATGLFYWIL
+103 GYATGLFYNIL

-120 LVAAAVVHMINRMV
+120 LVAAVIVHMINRMV
-134 YLVEGQKGKENV
+134 YLALGQRGKENV

-186 YFLLSAILL
+186 YFLVSAILL
-195 WAASGVTAG
+195 WAASGVAAG
-204 LAASGCV
+204 LAASGCT
-211 AVKDAAP
+211 AVDGVTPAP
-218 AAQEPATDGNAAPAA
+218 AV

-242 APTAQ
+242 SPAVQ
-247 EPATDGNVAPAV
+247 EPETG
-259 EEPAAGGNAAPA
+259 ENAALA
-271 AQATATDG
+271 ADS
-279 NAAPAAEEPATGGN
+279 
-293 AAPAAKKKSMT
+293 AAPAAKKKGMT

-312 IAVSMVCS
+312 IVVATVCS
-320 IRITPSLV
+320 IRYTPSLV

-340 QMRECAGNGDYVAAS
+340 QMRECAENGDYVAAS

-365 DAWEAALEQSN
+365 DAWAAALEQN
-376 STIES
+376 SGTIES
-381 IYWEYPDN
+381 INREYPDN
-389 TTVAYLLAA
+389 ATVAYLQAA

-420 TNLWYTILAEYKNA
+420 TNLWYTILTEYKNA
-434 ESLTEEQ
+434 ESLTDEQ

-461 YDSMEELRADGTKL
+461 YDSIEELRADGTKL

-485 LDNQEFIVLMG
+485 LDNQEVIVLMG
-496 QMQIGDLTDQGGI
+496 QMQMGDLTYQGGI
-509 LVSMGFGDSLRR
+509 LVAMGFSDSLRR
-521 QIFYEAQDHPDSFT
+521 QIFYEAQDHPDNFT

-592 AIKAYMTY
+592 AVKAYMTY

-610 EKIMESNDDYSIR
+610 EKLMESSDDYSIK
-623 LNAMYCYLDSGRPEK
+623 LSAMYCYLDSGRPEK
-638 CVALAKSLLAE
+638 CAALAESLLAE
-649 KKDDVAGLYYLGA
+649 KKDDVAGLYYMGA
-662 ASVALKDTDTVIDC
+662 AAAALKDKDTVIDC
-676 AENLAEQLKTTE
+676 AEKLAEQLKTTE
-688 YPDYIDSYLSQ
+688 YPDYVDRYLSQ
-699 LISEITVYRSSTLAE
+699 LISRITIYRSSTLAE
-714 YHLEGCYD
+714 YTLEGCYD
-722 DFTDSQLRRIEQ
+722 DFTDSQMQRIEQ

-745 RAAIDPDGVNRYTE
+745 RAAIDPDGVNRYAE
-759 DTDAGLEYIDQM
+759 DTDAGFDYIDQM
-771 LAVRQDLGYAYYLKG
+771 LAVRQDLGYAWYLKG
-786 AIYNGR
+786 AIYNDR

-840 QFMPWEDY
+840 EFMPWEDY
-848 YGGFDNG
+848 YGSFDNG
-855 LPHIGV
+855 LPHVGV
-861 YRAGLIGDLER
+861 YRAGLISDLER
-872 EHEELLNKI
+872 EHKELLNKI

>member
-25 VLQTMF
+25 VLQTML
-31 PFLIKSMVLFV
+31 PFFVKSMVLFV
-42 TKESQGNLVL
+42 TKESQGNLLPLTV
-52 LAAELAA
+52 ELAS
-59 LLVSGA
+59 LLVSGT
-65 VLCIPVKKNGGAGG
+65 VLCIPVKRNGGTGG
-79 SFWLKGYLPYAAAVC
+79 SFWLKGYLPYAAAAC
-94 AGGVVFQFV
+94 AGGVLFQFV
-103 GYATGLFYWIL
+103 GYATGLFYCIL

-120 LVAAAVVHMINRMV
+120 LVAATIVHMINRMV
-134 YLVEGQKGKENV
+134 YLALRQKGKENV

-170 FTRLLLQR
+170 FTRLLMQR

-186 YFLLSAILL
+186 YFLVSAIFL
-195 WAASGVTAG
+195 WVASGVAAG
-204 LAASGCV
+204 LAVSGCAAVDDV
-211 AVKDAAP
+211 AP
-218 AAQEPATDGNAAPAA
+218 MTQET
-233 EEPATGGNA
+233 ATGGNA
-242 APTAQ
+242 ALA
-247 EPATDGNVAPAV
+247 A
-259 EEPAAGGNAAPA
+259 EE
-271 AQATATDG
+271 TATDG
-279 NAAPAAEEPATGGN
+279 NAAPAADS
-293 AAPAAKKKSMT
+293 AAPVAKKKNMT

-312 IAVSMVCS
+312 IAVAMVCS
-320 IRITPSLV
+320 IRYTPSLV
-328 TRFQNSY
+328 TRFQYSY
-335 ASGIV
+335 ASGIL

-365 DAWEAALEQSN
+365 DAWAAALEQS
-376 STIES
+376 SGTIES
-381 IYWEYPDN
+381 INREYPGN
-389 TTVAYLLAA
+389 ATVAYLLAA
-398 GKSDSSYRLAA
+398 GNSDSSYRLAA

-420 TNLWYTILAEYKNA
+420 TNLWYTILTEYKNA

-441 KNRQREILSRL
+441 KNRQLEILSRL

-461 YDSMEELRADGTKL
+461 YDSMEKLRADGTKL

-496 QMQIGDLTDQGGI
+496 QMQIGDLTDQDGI

-521 QIFYEAQDHPDSFT
+521 QIFYEAQDHPDNFT

-600 MATEKCADYC
+600 MAMEKCADYC
-610 EKIMESNDDYSIR
+610 EKIMESSDDYSIR

-638 CVALAKSLLAE
+638 CVELAKSLLAE

-699 LISEITVYRSSTLAE
+699 LISEITVYRSSTLEE
-714 YHLEGCYD
+714 YTLEGCYD
-722 DFTDSQLRRIEQ
+722 DFTDSQLQRIEQ

-745 RAAIDPDGVNRYTE
+745 RAAIDPDGVNRYAE
-759 DTDAGLEYIDQM
+759 DTDAGFGYIDQM

-786 AIYNGR
+786 AIYNSR

-848 YGGFDNG
+848 YGSFDNG

>member
-25 VLQTMF
+25 VLQTML
-31 PFLIKSMVLFV
+31 PFFVKSMVLFV
-42 TKESQGNLVL
+42 TKESQGNLLPLTV
-52 LAAELAA
+52 ELAT

-79 SFWLKGYLPYAAAVC
+79 GFWLKGYLPYAAAVC
-94 AGGVVFQFV
+94 AGGVLFQFV
-103 GYATGLFYWIL
+103 GYATGLFYNIL

-120 LVAAAVVHMINRMV
+120 LVAAVIVHMINRMV
-134 YLVEGQKGKENV
+134 YLALGQRGKENV

-186 YFLLSAILL
+186 YFLVSAILL
-195 WAASGVTAG
+195 WAASGVAAG
-204 LAASGCV
+204 LAASGCT
-211 AVKDAAP
+211 AVDGVTPAP
-218 AAQEPATDGNAAPAA
+218 AV

-242 APTAQ
+242 SPAVQ
-247 EPATDGNVAPAV
+247 EPETG
-259 EEPAAGGNAAPA
+259 ENAALA
-271 AQATATDG
+271 ADS
-279 NAAPAAEEPATGGN
+279 
-293 AAPAAKKKSMT
+293 AAPAAKKKGMT

-312 IAVSMVCS
+312 IVVATVCS
-320 IRITPSLV
+320 IRYTPSLV

-340 QMRECAGNGDYVAAS
+340 QMRECAENGDYVAAS

-365 DAWEAALEQSN
+365 DAWAAALEQN
-376 STIES
+376 SGTIES
-381 IYWEYPDN
+381 INREYPDN
-389 TTVAYLLAA
+389 ATVAYLQAA
-398 GKSDSSYRLAA
+398 GKSDSSYRLVA

-420 TNLWYTILAEYKNA
+420 TNLWYTILTEYKNA
-434 ESLTEEQ
+434 ESLTDEQ

-461 YDSMEELRADGTKL
+461 YDSIEELRADGTKL

-485 LDNQEFIVLMG
+485 LDNQEVIVLMG
-496 QMQIGDLTDQGGI
+496 QMQMGDLTYQGGI
-509 LVSMGFGDSLRR
+509 LVAMGFSDSLRR
-521 QIFYEAQDHPDSFT
+521 QIFYEAQDHPDNFT

-592 AIKAYMTY
+592 AVKAYMTY

-610 EKIMESNDDYSIR
+610 EKLMESSDDYSIK
-623 LNAMYCYLDSGRPEK
+623 LSAMYCYLDSGRPEK
-638 CVALAKSLLAE
+638 CAALAESLLAE
-649 KKDDVAGLYYLGA
+649 KKDDVAGLYYMGA
-662 ASVALKDTDTVIDC
+662 ASVVLKDTDTVIDC

-688 YPDYIDSYLSQ
+688 YPDYVDRYLSQ
-699 LISEITVYRSSTLAE
+699 LISRITIYRSSTLEE
-714 YHLEGCYD
+714 YTLEGCYD
-722 DFTDSQLRRIEQ
+722 DFTDSQMQRIEQ

-745 RAAIDPDGVNRYTE
+745 RAAIDPDGVNRYAE
-759 DTDAGLEYIDQM
+759 DTDAGFDYIDQM
-771 LAVRQDLGYAYYLKG
+771 LAVRQDLGYAWYLKG
-786 AIYNGR
+786 AIYNDR

-840 QFMPWEDY
+840 EFMPWEDY
-848 YGGFDNG
+848 YGSFDNG
-855 LPHIGV
+855 LPHVGV
-861 YRAGLIGDLER
+861 YRAGLISDLER
-872 EHEELLNKI
+872 EHKELLNKI

>member
-25 VLQTMF
+25 VLQTML
-31 PFLIKSMVLFV
+31 PFFVKSMVLFV
-42 TKESQGNLVL
+42 TKESQGNLLPLTV
-52 LAAELAA
+52 ELAT

-65 VLCIPVKKNGGAGG
+65 VLCIPVKRNGGTGG

-94 AGGVVFQFV
+94 AGGVLFQFA
-103 GYATGLFYWIL
+103 GYATGLFYCIL

-120 LVAAAVVHMINRMV
+120 LVAAAIVHMINRMV
-134 YLVEGQKGKENV
+134 YLALRQKEKENV

-186 YFLLSAILL
+186 YFLVSAILL
-195 WAASGVTAG
+195 WAASGVAAG
-204 LAASGCV
+204 LAASGCT
-211 AVKDAAP
+211 AVDGVTPAP
-218 AAQEPATDGNAAPAA
+218 AV

-242 APTAQ
+242 SPAVQ
-247 EPATDGNVAPAV
+247 EPETG
-259 EEPAAGGNAAPA
+259 ENAALA
-271 AQATATDG
+271 ADS
-279 NAAPAAEEPATGGN
+279 
-293 AAPAAKKKSMT
+293 AAPAAKKKGMT

-312 IAVSMVCS
+312 IVVATVCS
-320 IRITPSLV
+320 IRYTPSLV

-340 QMRECAGNGDYVAAS
+340 QMRECAENGDYVAAS

-365 DAWEAALEQSN
+365 DAWAAALEQN
-376 STIES
+376 SGTIES
-381 IYWEYPDN
+381 INREYPDN
-389 TTVAYLLAA
+389 ATVAYLQAA

-420 TNLWYTILAEYKNA
+420 TNLWYTILTEYKNA
-434 ESLTEEQ
+434 ESLTDEQ

-461 YDSMEELRADGTKL
+461 YDSIEELRADGTKL

-485 LDNQEFIVLMG
+485 LDNQEVIVLMG
-496 QMQIGDLTDQGGI
+496 QMQMGDLTYQGGI
-509 LVSMGFGDSLRR
+509 LVAMGFSDSLRR
-521 QIFYEAQDHPDSFT
+521 QIFYEAQDHPDNFT

-592 AIKAYMTY
+592 AVKAYMTY

-610 EKIMESNDDYSIR
+610 EKLMESSDDYSIK
-623 LNAMYCYLDSGRPEK
+623 LSAMYCYLDSGRPEK
-638 CVALAKSLLAE
+638 CAALAESLLAE
-649 KKDDVAGLYYLGA
+649 KKDDVAGLYYMGA
-662 ASVALKDTDTVIDC
+662 ASVVLKDTDTVIDC

-688 YPDYIDSYLSQ
+688 YPDYVDRYLSQ

-722 DFTDSQLRRIEQ
+722 DFTDSQMQRIEQ

-745 RAAIDPDGVNRYTE
+745 RAAIDPDGVNRYAE
-759 DTDAGLEYIDQM
+759 DTDAGFDYIDQM
-771 LAVRQDLGYAYYLKG
+771 LAVRQDLGYAWYLKG
-786 AIYNGR
+786 AIYNDR

-840 QFMPWEDY
+840 EFMPWEDY
-848 YGGFDNG
+848 YGSFDNG
-855 LPHIGV
+855 LPHVGV
-861 YRAGLIGDLER
+861 YRAGLISDLER
-872 EHEELLNKI
+872 EHKELLNKI

>member
-25 VLQTMF
+25 VLQTML
-31 PFLIKSMVLFV
+31 PFFVKSMVLFV
-42 TKESQGNLVL
+42 TKESQGNLLPLTV
-52 LAAELAA
+52 ELAA
-59 LLVSGA
+59 LLVSGT
-65 VLCIPVKKNGGAGG
+65 VLCIPVKRNGGTGG
-79 SFWLKGYLPYAAAVC
+79 SFWLKGYLPYAAAAC
-94 AGGVVFQFV
+94 AGGVLFQFV
-103 GYATGLFYWIL
+103 GYATGLFYCIL

-120 LVAAAVVHMINRMV
+120 LVAAAIVHMINRMV
-134 YLVEGQKGKENV
+134 YLALRQKGKENV

-170 FTRLLLQR
+170 FTRLLMQR

-186 YFLLSAILL
+186 YFLVSAIFL
-195 WAASGVTAG
+195 WVASGVAAG
-204 LAASGCV
+204 LAVSGCAAVDDV
-211 AVKDAAP
+211 AP
-218 AAQEPATDGNAAPAA
+218 MTQET
-233 EEPATGGNA
+233 ATGGNA
-242 APTAQ
+242 AP
-247 EPATDGNVAPAV
+247 
-259 EEPAAGGNAAPA
+259 AADE
-271 AQATATDG
+271 TATDG
-279 NAAPAAEEPATGGN
+279 NAAPAADS
-293 AAPAAKKKSMT
+293 AAPVAKKKNMT

-312 IAVSMVCS
+312 IVVAMVCS
-320 IRITPSLV
+320 IRYTPSLV
-328 TRFQNSY
+328 TRFQYSY
-335 ASGIV
+335 ASGIL

-365 DAWEAALEQSN
+365 DAWAAALEQS
-376 STIES
+376 SGTIES
-381 IYWEYPDN
+381 INREYPGN
-389 TTVAYLLAA
+389 ATVAYLLAA
-398 GKSDSSYRLAA
+398 GNSDSSYRLAA

-441 KNRQREILSRL
+441 QNRQLEIISRL

-475 TESIDELKNL
+475 TESINELKNV

-496 QMQIGDLTDQGGI
+496 QMQMGDLTNSADGI
-509 LVSMGFGDSLRR
+509 NVTPGFDERLLE
-521 QIFYEAQDHPDSFT
+521 QIFYEAQAEPDSFT
-535 KQFLALYALV
+535 KQFLAMYALA
-545 NSDGTVATE
+545 NANGTVATLDSLLTIE
-554 GAYFGGDQYVGVID
+554 AYAGVID

-578 EEFSGEALQTLQQL
+578 EDFSGEVLQTLQQL
-592 AIKAYMTY
+592 AVRAYMTF
-600 MATEKCADYC
+600 MKTGKCADYC
-610 EKIMESNDDYSIR
+610 EKLMESSDDYSIR
-623 LNAMYCYLDSGRPEK
+623 LNAMYCYLDSGRPEE
-638 CVALAKSLLAE
+638 CAALAKSLLAE
-649 KKDDVAGLYYLGA
+649 KEDDVAGLYYLGA

-688 YPDYIDSYLSQ
+688 YPDYVDRYLSQ
-699 LISEITVYRSSTLAE
+699 LISRITIYRSSTLEE
-714 YHLEGCYD
+714 YTLEGCYD
-722 DFTDSQLRRIEQ
+722 DFTDSQLQRIEQ

-745 RAAIDPDGVNRYTE
+745 RETFDPDGINRYAE
-759 DTDAGLEYIDQM
+759 DTDAGFDYIGQM

-786 AIYNGR
+786 AIYNDR
-792 WEDEKAA
+792 YEDEKAA

-810 DDPMLWYALYDACD
+810 DDPMLWYAMYDAYE

-831 AYYALSVCR
+831 AYYALSVCHE
-840 QFMPWEDY
+840 FMSWEDY
-848 YGGFDNG
+848 YGSFDNG
-855 LPHIGV
+855 LPHV
-861 YRAGLIGDLER
+861 AWYRSGLIGDLER

>member
-25 VLQTMF
+25 VLQTML
-31 PFLIKSMVLFV
+31 PFFAKSMVLFV
-42 TKESQGNLVL
+42 TKESQGNLL
-52 LAAELAA
+52 PLAVELAT

-65 VLCIPVKKNGGAGG
+65 VLCIPVKRNGGAGG

-94 AGGVVFQFV
+94 AGGVLFQFV
-103 GYATGLFYWIL
+103 GYATGLFYCIL

-120 LVAAAVVHMINRMV
+120 LVAAAIVHMINRMV
-134 YLVEGQKGKENV
+134 YLALGQKGKENV

-170 FTRLLLQR
+170 FTRLLMQR

-186 YFLLSAILL
+186 YFLVSAIFL
-195 WAASGVTAG
+195 WAASGVAAG
-204 LAASGCV
+204 MAASGCA
-211 AVKDAAP
+211 AVDDAAP
-218 AAQEPATDGNAAPAA
+218 MTQETATGGNVAPTAEETAMDGNAAPAA
-233 EEPATGGNA
+233 DSA
-242 APTAQ
+242 AP
-247 EPATDGNVAPAV
+247 V
-259 EEPAAGGNAAPA
+259 
-271 AQATATDG
+271 
-279 NAAPAAEEPATGGN
+279 
-293 AAPAAKKKSMT
+293 AKKKNMT

-312 IAVSMVCS
+312 IVVAMVCS
-320 IRITPSLV
+320 IRYTPSLV

-365 DAWEAALEQSN
+365 DAWEAALEQN
-376 STIES
+376 SSTVES
-381 IYWEYPDN
+381 ISWEYPDN
-389 TTVAYLLAA
+389 ATVAYLLAA

-420 TNLWYTILAEYKNA
+420 TNLWYTILTEYKNA
-434 ESLTEEQ
+434 ESLTDEQ

-496 QMQIGDLTDQGGI
+496 QMQMGDLTDQSGI

-521 QIFYEAQDHPDSFT
+521 QIFYEAQDHPDNFM

-610 EKIMESNDDYSIR
+610 EKIMESSDDYSIR

-638 CVALAKSLLAE
+638 CAELAKSLLAE

-714 YHLEGCYD
+714 YNLEGCYD
-722 DFTDSQLRRIEQ
+722 DFTDSQLQRIEQ

-786 AIYNGR
+786 AIYNSR

>member
-25 VLQTMF
+25 VLQTML
-31 PFLIKSMVLFV
+31 PFFIKSMVLFV
-42 TKESQGNLVL
+42 TKESQGNLL
-52 LAAELAA
+52 PLAVELAA

-79 SFWLKGYLPYAAAVC
+79 GFWLKGYLSYAAAVC
-94 AGGVVFQFV
+94 AGGVLFQFV
-103 GYATGLFYWIL
+103 GYVTGILYRIL
-114 LPVAAI
+114 LPVVTI
-120 LVAAAVVHMINRMV
+120 LVAAAIVHMINRMV
-134 YLVEGQKGKENV
+134 YLALGQKGKENV

-155 ILLGQYLLPYLASGV
+155 ILLGQYLLPYLISGV

-178 MVWMISLL
+178 TVWMISLL
-186 YFLLSAILL
+186 YFLVSAILL
-195 WAASGVTAG
+195 WAASGVAAG
-204 LAASGCV
+204 LAASGCA
-211 AVKDAAP
+211 AVDGVTPAP
-218 AAQEPATDGNAAPAA
+218 TAQETETGGNAAPAV

-242 APTAQ
+242 SPTA
-247 EPATDGNVAPAV
+247 EETATGGNVATAD
-259 EEPAAGGNAAPA
+259 
-271 AQATATDG
+271 ATDG
-279 NAAPAAEEPATGGN
+279 NAEVNATMEAPIADGVTATPVADGAA
-293 AAPAAKKKSMT
+293 AAPAKKKGMT

-312 IAVSMVCS
+312 IAVAMVCS
-320 IRITPSLV
+320 IRYTPSLV
-328 TRFQNSY
+328 DRFQNSY
-335 ASGIV
+335 AGGIV

-365 DAWEAALEQSN
+365 DAWTAALEQS
-376 STIES
+376 SGTIES

-389 TTVAYLLAA
+389 ATVAYLQAA
-398 GKSDSSYRLAA
+398 QNSDSSYRLAA

-420 TNLWYTILAEYKNA
+420 TNLWYTLLTEYKNA

-441 KNRQREILSRL
+441 KNRQLEILSRL

-521 QIFYEAQDHPDSFT
+521 QIFYEAQDHPDNFT

-568 RFTELLDEKQ
+568 WFTELLDEKQ

-610 EKIMESNDDYSIR
+610 EKVMESSDDYSIR
-623 LNAMYCYLDSGRPEK
+623 LNAMYCYLDSGRPEE
-638 CVALAKSLLAE
+638 CAALAKSLLAE

-722 DFTDSQLRRIEQ
+722 DFTDSQLQRIEQ

-759 DTDAGLEYIDQM
+759 DTDAGFDYIDQM

-786 AIYNGR
+786 AIYNSR

-861 YRAGLIGDLER
+861 YRAGLISDLER